1 MRLRRVK
8 ALARKEF
15 MQMTRDIR
23 SLLGGLFLPLLM
35 IFLFG
40 YALSLDVDRIPT
52 LVLDQDQSPL
62 SRRFVSLLGDSRY
75 FTIAGYLEDQ
85 AEIDNALDRGD
96 ALLALVVPV
105 DFSSNVTQG
114 RKTIV
119 QAVMDGS
126 DSNTASIAL
135 GYLKAVAAGFDF
147 QIQSRRIRK
156 AGIKMVDMPV
166 EARIR
171 VWFNPEMKSRNFI
184 IPGLTAVIMMAICSL
199 MTALSVSKEKET
211 GTLEQLLSTPI
222 SSGELLIGKLLPYLA
237 LGLVQLALI
246 VGAGVL
252 IFQVPFRGSYLNLLV
267 TALVFLIGT
276 LSWGLFISVISRS
289 QLQASQIAMISAF
302 LPSFLLSGFIYPV
315 ENMPVVLQILT
326 LIVPARYFVD
336 ILRGLFLQGVGLS
349 VLWPEFLALI
359 VYALL
364 VLNLARK
371 RFSKRLMT

>member
-1 MRLRRVK
+1 MRPRRIK
-8 ALARKEF
+8 ALAKKEF
-15 MQMTRDIR
+15 VQMMRDTR
-23 SLLGGLFLPLLM
+23 SLLGGLFLPLFL

-52 LVLDQDQSPL
+52 LVLDQDRSPV
-62 SRRFVSLLGDSRY
+62 SRELISLLSGSRY
-75 FTIAGYLEDQ
+75 FNVVRHLEDQ
-85 AEIDNALDRGD
+85 AEIDEALDRGD
-96 ALLALVVPV
+96 ALLAVVVPL
-105 DFSSNVTQG
+105 DFSSNVKQG
-114 RKTIV
+114 LNSPV
-119 QAVMDGS
+119 QAILDGS

-135 GYLKAVAAGFDF
+135 GYLKAIAAGFDF
-147 QIQSRRIRK
+147 QVQARRIRN
-156 AGIKMVDMPV
+156 AGLRMVDMPL

-222 SSGELLIGKLLPYLA
+222 TSGELLVGKLLPYLA
-237 LGLVQLALI
+237 LGLAQLALI

-252 IFQVPFRGSYLNLLV
+252 VFQVPFQGSYLDLVV

-315 ENMPVVLQILT
+315 ENMPIALQVLT
-326 LIVPARYFVD
+326 VIVPARYFVD

-349 VLWPEFLALI
+349 VLWPEFVAL
-359 VYALL
+359 VLYAAL

-371 RFSKRLMT
+371 RFSKRLKI

>member
-1 MRLRRVK
+1 MRLRRIK

-52 LVLDQDQSPL
+52 LVLDHDQSPL

-105 DFSSNVTQG
+105 DFSSSVTQG

-156 AGIKMVDMPV
+156 AGLKMVDMPV

-359 VYALL
+359 VYAVL